1 MNYGICK
8 KFTFFF
14 RKVLVSEK
22 KCPLNEKKNFLTKS
36 DIWMLI
42 TQKSVLLGLQCKYHS
57 MGPLVYIF
65 KKAILP
71 KFSWYFMKIGGIKK
85 GDKNVPH
92 TKKNQSFLK
101 FKV

>member
-1 MNYGICK
+1 MSPKHK
-8 KFTFFF
+8 KK
-14 RKVLVSEK
+14 R
-22 KCPLNEKKNFLTKS
+22 FLTKS
-36 DIWMLI
+36 DIWMSI

-57 MGPLVYIF
+57 LAPLVYMF

-71 KFSWYFMKIGGIKK
+71 KFLWNFMKIGGIKK

-92 TKKNQSFLK
+92 AKKNQSFLK